1 MEMPINAMPRVD
13 MVPQEVPISMDVRRT
28 HQKSYEK
35 ENTWINRFEPYI
47 NKRGYCA
54 AHDPAGH
61 KAADQE
67 KDQDGRYD
75 GGNGIK
81 DRLLKLIVGCFLCDC
96 HDTCKD
102 SFQQQ

>member
-1 MEMPINAMPRVD
+1 
-13 MVPQEVPISMDVRRT
+13 MDVRGT

-81 DRLLKLIVGCFLCDC
+81 DPPSEADRRVFSLRLPRYL
-96 HDTCKD
+96 
-102 SFQQQ
+102 